1 MAAFISMFARS
12 IPYITQAIY
21 AGHTA
26 SVMLNHFS
34 RSSKRIQEQILSA
47 RSSGYDDSQILTHM
61 IKAGESAHMKA
72 LKGAG
77 HKTKRERD
85 ESFTKAASLAKKAVA
100 AAGIAAAAYGGYKY
114 ANRAVRPSEIL
125 PAQGG
130 QQRQLTGPGGGQLPA
145 PRQPPQLPNLPPS
158 IPPQGQVITPPYSGP
173 PGAAPFSKLNVNP
186 AAGQTPG
193 RAVSQQVIQPTPRAI
208 IPPVPQARQQ
218 PQDKLGEL
226 ESLLGNMGA
235 QSQGQIPVPEAQ
247 MLPPEAKPYGKSQ
260 VPQAPTVGDATPEFD
275 AWIERFKQP
284 EEPMYPPVVKDIMP
298 QPLSKEAPPPKNDL
312 VETPN
317 GDIGTV
323 KSISG
328 NKALIEVNGKMQP
341 VEISSLKG
349 QPDAIKKAKFVFDP
363 SLIPES
369 TKSAALA
376 QVIPLPSNEGVV
388 VRFHGSN
395 PYMYHRKDGSPIPN
409 DIIRSLIDGTEI
421 PMTSGNTFLGNW
433 DATVGDSRGS
443 SNFKNLKNMAQS
455 PEEAQSNPDPNKPL
469 IFEELK
475 DNFLH
480 GLYKD
485 FESSMIEVDKAFKA
499 KKKEPKANETK
510 PAKPVKKTVSNNLS
524 KVSDDKNQQ
533 PLKENEKMT
542 KERNN
547 MGSLSMAALKREM
560 KKKAELKE
568 KKSIN
573 SDKSQAQREIS
584 RLKNQAKKPG
594 SSQSGI
600 NASIEAAKKRGGL
613 TKEVSPEK
621 KKAESIKTFVEEENF
636 RGDPIPLDKV
646 PDKLYHVTTK
656 KSAIDKDKMIKR
668 GLGGGLGGVHKVV
681 SFTSDKEIAKNLKN
695 DVKLAATYFNKFKDN
710 FNPLVAYKY
719 LQNLATKEGWT
730 FEHIYDYPENKDFKK
745 DLKREEPLTLLKE
758 YFKTRERTIGKKNPV
773 ILKEILANPEDVDII
788 EVSKSDLPINSNV
801 RTGDDFL
808 KEVAVYNDI
817 PL

>member
-1 MAAFISMFARS
+1 MAFAFFSQIAPHVYNALHNGYRS
-12 IPYITQAIY
+12 A
-21 AGHTA
+21 A
-26 SVMLNHFS
+26 
-34 RSSKRIQEQILSA
+34 ILSMITKSSGRA
-47 RSSGYDDSQILTHM
+47 AKLLGLAKSSGYSDDKILDQLLQRAKSPRQRTLEGSGYYSSDQKRDQK
-61 IKAGESAHMKA
+61 IDAARKILKTAG
-72 LKGAG
+72 
-77 HKTKRERD
+77 
-85 ESFTKAASLAKKAVA
+85 
-100 AAGIAAAAYGGYKY
+100 AAAAIGGAAYGAYRHMY
-114 ANRAVRPSEIL
+114 PRAIQPSEIL
-125 PAQGG
+125 PAQRPGQG
-130 QQRQLTGPGGGQLPA
+130 PQPQRMLPSPQQRPALPQNINTPPP
-145 PRQPPQLPNLPPS
+145 PRPQQP
-158 IPPQGQVITPPYSGP
+158 IITPYSGP

-193 RAVSQQVIQPTPRAI
+193 RAVSQQVTQPTPRAI

-226 ESLLGNMGA
+226 ESLLGGMGA

-275 AWIERFKQP
+275 NWIERFKQP
-284 EEPMYPPVVKDIMP
+284 EEPMFPPVVKDIMP

-510 PAKPVKKTVSNNLS
+510 PVKPVKKTVSNNLS

-613 TKEVSPEK
+613 T
-621 KKAESIKTFVEEENF
+621 
-636 RGDPIPLDKV
+636 
-646 PDKLYHVTTK
+646 
-656 KSAIDKDKMIKR
+656 
-668 GLGGGLGGVHKVV
+668 
-681 SFTSDKEIAKNLKN
+681 
-695 DVKLAATYFNKFKDN
+695 
-710 FNPLVAYKY
+710 
-719 LQNLATKEGWT
+719 
-730 FEHIYDYPENKDFKK
+730 
-745 DLKREEPLTLLKE
+745 
-758 YFKTRERTIGKKNPV
+758 
-773 ILKEILANPEDVDII
+773 
-788 EVSKSDLPINSNV
+788 
-801 RTGDDFL
+801 
-808 KEVAVYNDI
+808 
-817 PL
+817 